1 MTDSFLLNDGSSFI
15 LLNDGSTIL
24 MNEHEPGVKIHG
36 LQATQQQKTTR
47 GRKQQLIPI
56 EFSFQ
61 IIARTIPRVVIQLV
75 AIGKILSPKGNYT
88 ENLRDS
94 FRLQITD
101 MKTSLVKLSKYNYME
116 SVVEYFVD
124 NHLEDYV
131 VAKKLFK
138 SIKGGFKKWNRQS
151 KK

>member
-1 MTDSFLLNDGSSFI
+1 MADCIVKNDGGLILLNDGSSCI
-15 LLNDGSTIL
+15 LLNDPQVIIAG
-24 MNEHEPGVKIHG
+24 IH
-36 LQATQQQKTTR
+36 ATQQTIQRRRKT
-47 GRKQQLIPI
+47 QQLIPV

-61 IIARTIPRVVIQLV
+61 IIARTIPRIIIHLV

-101 MKTSLVKLSKYNYME
+101 MKTTLVKLSKYNYME
-116 SVVEYFVD
+116 SIVEYFVD

-138 SIKGGFKKWNRQS
+138 SIKKEYRKWNQQS